1 MSTGS
6 PHLVLLTR
14 VPVPGRVKTR
24 LMGVLPGEQCAQLQR
39 AFALDA
45 VERAREALA
54 SGFTP
59 DAISH

>member
-24 LMGVLPGEQCAQLQR
+24 LMGVLPGEQVTR
-39 AFALDA
+39 RGGYSKVIDESNGD
-45 VERAREALA
+45 VKV
-54 SGFTP
+54 G
-59 DAISH
+59 AIYG